1 MLDSKFK
8 KYDLNHKVDNF
19 IDKYEKALK
28 KVHVYTDIGNYHI
41 PKYLKNFIE
50 SKAVYSELRWPSVYY
65 SHWRETEKQRT
76 EEAQKIFTWDIFKN
90 LSVYGDFRRDLMDSD
105 INQHVLYRII
115 ERGGNRSGPRRGV
128 LFTEDFGL
136 DLNIPVSYAIDWSDP
151 CLYEFLEPLIPQL
164 NPETICPVNYF
175 SRSSPNLKNV
185 DEVKLGKIISKL
197 SEMEDKRKIQSAAL

>member
-28 KVHVYTDIGNYHI
+28 KVHVYTDIANYHI

-76 EEAQKIFTWDIFKN
+76 EEAQKRSHVNIFCASSLLCF
-90 LSVYGDFRRDLMDSD
+90 SVSL
-105 INQHVLYRII
+105 Q
-115 ERGGNRSGPRRGV
+115 
-128 LFTEDFGL
+128 
-136 DLNIPVSYAIDWSDP
+136 
-151 CLYEFLEPLIPQL
+151 CL
-164 NPETICPVNYF
+164 
-175 SRSSPNLKNV
+175 
-185 DEVKLGKIISKL
+185 
-197 SEMEDKRKIQSAAL
+197 